1 MAWRLS
7 IGPWLSLA
15 ILFGVSQWT
24 LAQTADQFRLEV
36 EIKGDE
42 EHRLKS
48 FEKRTYRLNEL
59 EIVKQGLLTEAYR
72 FGYLATQIAIDTMSE
87 SIKLLVNVGSKYQW
101 SSLKMSESTKAEL
114 RKAGTDVDRWQNK
127 PISPAAIAG
136 LAESVLV
143 NLENRGHPFA
153 KFYLDSLSVDSSE
166 LSSSLIIERGPAVKF
181 DSLEIIGNLRVNE
194 HFIANYLN
202 IKEGSDYS
210 EKAFLSIS
218 EKLNDLTFL
227 TETRPPEIRFN
238 KSHTKMVL
246 FLASKRASR
255 FDGIIGVLPDN
266 LTGKLLFT
274 GDVSLEL
281 ENALRQG
288 ESIQF
293 NWRKLQRNTQDL
305 TANLVLP
312 FAFGTFVS
320 PDFNLKLYRRDTLFS
335 DVFAQVGLRYFIN
348 RKNYVRIFADRQV
361 SNLIST
367 KGYEGLTTPPPFLD
381 RSIVSYGLGLN
392 YSRWDLALNPSKGFE
407 SFAEIAAGNK
417 VIRKNSALPSA
428 IYDSLNLVSF
438 QLKARM
444 NIAYCL
450 PIVKRLIWHQR
461 LLASTLLNNQI
472 FNNEAARIGG
482 FKTMRGFNEESI
494 YATSYAILR
503 SELRYQLDR
512 MSYAFL
518 FYDQSRYENKSL
530 NYLGARRDSPFAF
543 GAGFTFSTKAGLF
556 NLSYA
561 LGSELGN
568 PVQIRS
574 AKVHFGFVS
583 IF

>member
-7 IGPWLSLA
+7 IGHWLSLA
-15 ILFGVSQWT
+15 VLFGVSQWSS
-24 LAQTADQFRLEV
+24 AQTADQLRLEV
-36 EIKGDE
+36 VINGAS

-59 EIVKQGLLTEAYR
+59 ERLKQDVLTEAYGY
-72 FGYLATQIAIDTMSE
+72 GYLGTQIDMDTAVE
-87 SIKLLVNVGSKYQW
+87 SIKLMVKVGSKYQW
-101 SSLKMSESTKAEL
+101 SKLIMSESAKAEL

-127 PISPAAIAG
+127 PISPEAISG

-153 KFYLDSLSVDSSE
+153 KFYLDSLSVDSTQI
-166 LSSSLIIERGPAVKF
+166 SSNLIIERGPAVKF

-210 EKAFLSIS
+210 EKAFLTIS
-218 EKLNDLTFL
+218 EKLKDLGFL
-227 TETRPPEIRFN
+227 SETRPPEIRFN

-266 LTGKLLFT
+266 VTGKLLFT

-367 KGYEGLTTPPPFLD
+367 KAYEGITTPPPFLD

-392 YSRWDLALNPSKGFE
+392 YSRWDFVLNPSKGFE
-407 SFAEIAAGNK
+407 AFAEIAAGNK

-444 NIAYCL
+444 NLAYCL

-461 LLASTLLNNQI
+461 LLASALINNQI

-503 SELRYQLDR
+503 SELRYQLDK

-518 FYDQSRYENKSL
+518 FYDQSRYENMSL
-530 NYLGARRDSPFAF
+530 NNLGARRDSPFAF